1 MNELPLPRRF
11 SFSLAHVSLAPVA
24 LRGLLLAGLPL
35 GIVVSPHCLHC
46 LQGGCLCQISAQL
59 PGRQS
64 HCRVN
69 LTLPPLLGT
78 SCGHVFGL
86 LDTLLGRYRGDVSSR
101 LECERPVG
109 LEPRGHTL
117 ELCS

>member
-1 MNELPLPRRF
+1 M
-11 SFSLAHVSLAPVA
+11 
-24 LRGLLLAGLPL
+24 
-35 GIVVSPHCLHC
+35 
-46 LQGGCLCQISAQL
+46 
-59 PGRQS
+59 
-64 HCRVN
+64 
-69 LTLPPLLGT
+69 
-78 SCGHVFGL
+78 FGL